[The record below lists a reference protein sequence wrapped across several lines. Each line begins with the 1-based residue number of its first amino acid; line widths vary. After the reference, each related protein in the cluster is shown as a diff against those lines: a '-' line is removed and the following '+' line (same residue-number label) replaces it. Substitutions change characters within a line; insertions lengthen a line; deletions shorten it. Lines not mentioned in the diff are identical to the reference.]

1 MVTTTVV
8 VPPELLD
15 KIREFLSSDKTGNVT
30 MDIKEGRILSW
41 KITEHG
47 RVQARN
53 LTHHNGVT

>member
-1 MVTTTVV
+1 MMTTTIA
-8 VPPELLD
+8 VPSELLD
-15 KIREFLSSDKTGNVT
+15 KIREFLYADKTGNVT

>member
-1 MVTTTVV
+1 MV

-41 KITEHG
+41 KITKHG